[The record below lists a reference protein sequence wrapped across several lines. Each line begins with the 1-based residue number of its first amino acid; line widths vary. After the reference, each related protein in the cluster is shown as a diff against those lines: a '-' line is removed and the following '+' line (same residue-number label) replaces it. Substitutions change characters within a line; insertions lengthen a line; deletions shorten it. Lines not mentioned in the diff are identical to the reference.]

1 MTPDLTTTYLGLKLR
16 SPIVASSSPL
26 TGKLESLLELERQ
39 GIGAAVLPSLFE
51 EQIEHEQ
58 LDVHELLEH
67 ATHSFGEAL
76 TWFPELEDYATGP
89 EAYLE
94 HLAQAKAALDIPV
107 IASLNGVS
115 PGGWLR
121 YARLCQEAG
130 ADALELNVYA
140 VETDTELAAAAV
152 EARTV
157 SLVETVRDAV
167 SIPLAIKVGPFYSA
181 FAHMASQLE
190 RAGVDGL
197 VLFNRFL
204 HPDIDLERLE
214 ITPWLALST
223 PAELRLPLRWIA
235 ILRGRVDVSLAGTS
249 GVHDWEGA
257 LKLLLAGA
265 DVAMVASAALAR
277 GPRVVSEIIGGI
289 RAWMLEREY
298 ASVEQLKGSMS
309 QAACPDPA
317 AFERGNYMR
326 ALVSYAPAAG
336 IRVLPADAR

>member
-1 MTPDLTTTYLGLKLR
+1 MTPDLTTTYLGLHLR

-26 TGKLESLLELERQ
+26 TGKLDSLLELERY
-39 GIGAAVLPSLFE
+39 GIGAVVLPSIFE

-58 LDVHELLEH
+58 LDINELLEY

-76 TWFPELEDYATGP
+76 TWFPELEDYSTGP
-89 EAYLE
+89 DLYIE
-94 HLAQAKAALDIPV
+94 HLADAKEALDIPV

-121 YARLCQEAG
+121 YAKLCEEAG

-140 VETDTELAAAAV
+140 VETDAEVSSVAV
-152 EARTV
+152 EERTAG
-157 SLVETVRDAV
+157 LVREVRSAV
-167 SIPLAIKVGPFYSA
+167 SIPLAVKVGPFYSA
-181 FAHMASQLE
+181 FAHMAARLKD
-190 RAGVDGL
+190 AGADGL

-204 HPDIDLERLE
+204 IPEIDLDTLE
-214 ITPWLALST
+214 ISPWLNLST

-249 GVHDWEGA
+249 GVHDWQGA
-257 LKLLLAGA
+257 LKLFLAGA
-265 DVAMVASAALAR
+265 DVAMTASAVLAR
-277 GPRVVSEIIGGI
+277 GPHVVAEMLDGI
-289 RAWMLEREY
+289 REWMDEREY
-298 ASVEQLKGSMS
+298 VSIEQLKGSMS

-326 ALVSYAPAAG
+326 ALHSYAPGAG
-336 IRVLPADAR
+336 ARDSG